1 MTPDLVFLTRGL
13 GVHRERLTSFE
24 LALRDAGIQAQNI
37 VAVSSIFP
45 PNARLA
51 TREEGQSLLQPGQ
64 LLYCVM
70 ARQETDEA
78 GRHIAAS
85 IGLAL
90 PPDRSTYGYLSEHH
104 SFGEGEEKAG
114 DYAESLAAEMLAT
127 KLGLPFE
134 PDRNWNEKR
143 KLWELSGQVIRT
155 TNITQAA
162 EGQEGRWT
170 TVLAAACLVFS
181 GKESG

>member
-13 GVHRERLTSFE
+13 GVHREKLTSFE
-24 LALRDAGIQAQNI
+24 LALRDAGIQEQNI
-37 VAVSSIFP
+37 VEVSSIFP
-45 PNARLA
+45 PNARLVA
-51 TREEGQSLLQPGQ
+51 REEGRRFLRPGQ
-64 LLYCVM
+64 ILYCVM

-90 PPDRSTYGYLSEHH
+90 PPDQSTYGYLSEHH
-104 SFGEGEEKAG
+104 SFGEDEKKAG

-127 KLGLPFE
+127 KLGLPFD
-134 PDRNWNEKR
+134 PGQGWNEKR
-143 KLWELSGQVIRT
+143 KLWELSGQVIQT
-155 TNITQAA
+155 SNITQAA
-162 EGQEGRWT
+162 EGQEGKWA
-170 TVLAAACLVFS
+170 TVLAAACLLFS